1 MNIEITSVSIDGLT
15 QLTQEQ
21 KELIL
26 TKAFKLFRDTPLYM
40 KSPDKVLE
48 FMDYLAEKHGTTR
61 DYELI
66 LYFNRLTETRTCK
79 PQTSSTSSKKPSTA
93 RPTGKSGA

>member
-1 MNIEITSVSIDGLT
+1 MNVEISSISLDGMT

-21 KELIL
+21 KDLIV
-26 TKAFKLFRDTPLYM
+26 TKAFKLFRSTPLYM

-48 FMDYLAEKHGTTR
+48 FLDYLAEKHGTTR

-66 LYFNRLTETRTCK
+66 LYITRLKEIDTCK
-79 PQTSSTSSKKPSTA
+79 PRTSSTSSKTPSTA